1 MKSKRLKFAGFVLV
15 MAMMLAGSGSLWA
28 QDDTDA
34 MTDSQPDAK
43 AQTRLTA
50 RVNTVI
56 NGIRSELRG
65 DYRAAASPIR
75 LNAELEQLNLPIGTP
90 VAFCL
95 LQGGVKHLAGVG
107 RVHLKAGV
115 RVAEIQLE
123 ATDGDRVPVVKAGDR
138 LQAHQKKVAP
148 FNTPATCGSPLLTS
162 AAFQ

>member
-1 MKSKRLKFAGFVLV
+1 MKSKRSKFAGFVLV

-75 LNAELEQLNLPIGTP
+75 PERRT
-90 VAFCL
+90 
-95 LQGGVKHLAGVG
+95 
-107 RVHLKAGV
+107 R
-115 RVAEIQLE
+115 
-123 ATDGDRVPVVKAGDR
+123 T
-138 LQAHQKKVAP
+138 
-148 FNTPATCGSPLLTS
+148 T
-162 AAFQ
+162 